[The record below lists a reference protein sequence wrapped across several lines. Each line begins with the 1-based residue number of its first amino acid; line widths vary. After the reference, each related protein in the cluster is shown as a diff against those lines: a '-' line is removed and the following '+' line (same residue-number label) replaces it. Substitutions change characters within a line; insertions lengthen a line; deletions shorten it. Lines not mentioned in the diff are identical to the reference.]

1 MNRNITMNLCVS
13 MDERLEENRYTVLTA
28 DAISCSLSAVVP
40 YSPLEGIVQTEAYY
54 IARVVTI
61 LISNVYTTE
70 IIVDKKCC
78 LKSFFAFRRYVAR

>member
-1 MNRNITMNLCVS
+1 MNLCVS
-13 MDERLEENRYTVLTA
+13 MDERLEENRYTVLMA

-40 YSPLEGIVQTEAYY
+40 YSPLEGIVQTEAY

-70 IIVDKKCC
+70 IIVDKKM
-78 LKSFFAFRRYVAR
+78 L